1 MKGKSN
7 FLLFLPLIPII
18 IILFPFP
25 GYQSVPQEDIVE
37 ISGWV
42 TVPAAE
48 GSEGLPGVKLTFTSH
63 SGETVTETTD
73 SQGYYSHQLAEGWG
87 GTVTPS
93 KTGYTFAPG
102 FQPYTV
108 VTTDQGY
115 QDYTASGSPFFS
127 ISGRVAAPGNTGLPG
142 VILTFSIGEESMSAE
157 TDINGNYSLEV
168 PRGWS
173 GIVTPGKDNYVFTP
187 PNFPYENIRFHRPGQ
202 DYTATANSPV
212 ISGQVIIW
220 SDEGEGI
227 GLAGVTLGF
236 SNNDGTT
243 IDTSTDA
250 NGNYFHAVAP
260 GWSGTVTLSK
270 TGYVFEPGTN
280 SYENVTD
287 DRPGEDYTASAF
299 FPVISGTVTTPVNT
313 GIPGV
318 KLEFTNI
325 DPADY
330 GYTYTNDNGN
340 YIYTVLNGWSGK
352 VTPTKSQYQFELAFR
367 RYDNVNFDFL
377 FQDYKA
383 SPVISGRV
391 STGAGEGVADVLLTF
406 SNRGGSTSTDANGKY
421 IHAVK
426 QGWTGEVT
434 PYIAS
439 HTFLPAS
446 KEYTEVFADLWDQDY
461 AASEIHPVISGTIT
475 KSGAPLPGVTLTF
488 SNSGGTCQTDDNGNY
503 ENTVNYGWEGTV
515 TPGKTDWVFL
525 PASQDYANVVSNQ
538 RHQDFQA
545 IYGSVTLTLQASGG
559 ITGSFLIQR
568 LYGRISLTAEVTS
581 PDLVSHYIIY
591 KQDQDGTISE
601 FENITH
607 TELQNKGGTHTIID
621 RDIEPGKIYTYEAW
635 AIHSTGYKIKESG
648 KKQIQI

>member
-1 MKGKSN
+1 MKGKPN
-7 FLLFLPLIPII
+7 VLLFLPLILII

-42 TVPAAE
+42 TVPAVE

-63 SGETVTETTD
+63 SGETVTETTN
-73 SQGYYSHQLAEGWG
+73 SKGYYSHQLAKGWG

-102 FQPYTV
+102 CQSYTD
-108 VTTDQGY
+108 VTSDLGY

-127 ISGRVAAPGNTGLPG
+127 ITGRAAAPGNTGLPG
-142 VILTFSIGEESMSAE
+142 VILTFSIEGESKSVE

-168 PRGWS
+168 PQGWS
-173 GIVTPGKDNYVFTP
+173 GIVTPGKDNYAFTSARS
-187 PNFPYENIRFHRPGQ
+187 YENISVHYSGQ

-220 SDEGEGI
+220 CDEGERI
-227 GLAGVTLGF
+227 GLAGVTLVF
-236 SNNDGTT
+236 SSSDGTT
-243 IDTSTDA
+243 SDTSTDA

-270 TGYVFEPGTN
+270 TGFVFEPGAR
-280 SYENVTD
+280 SYENVTV
-287 DRPGEDYTASAF
+287 DRPGEDYTAAAF

-313 GIPGV
+313 GLPGV

-325 DPADY
+325 DGTSY
-330 GYTYTNDNGN
+330 GYTYSNDSGN
-340 YIYTVLNGWSGK
+340 YIDAVVNGWSGK
-352 VTPTKSQYQFELAFR
+352 VTPTKSGHQFEFAFR
-367 RYDNVNFDFL
+367 WYDTVNFDFL

-383 SPVISGRV
+383 SPVISGQV
-391 STGAGEGVADVLLTF
+391 STGAGEGVADVILTF
-406 SNRGGSTSTDANGKY
+406 SHRGGSTSTDADGEY

-434 PYIAS
+434 PNIAS
-439 HTFLPAS
+439 HTFSPAS
-446 KEYTEVFADLWDQDY
+446 KEYTEVIADLPDEDY

-475 KSGAPLPGVTLTF
+475 ESGAPLPGVTLTF
-488 SNSGGTCQTDDNGNY
+488 SNGGGTCQTGDNGYY
-503 ENTVNYGWEGTV
+503 EKSVNYGWEGTV
-515 TPGKTDWVFL
+515 TPRKTGCVFL
-525 PASQDYANVVSNQ
+525 PASQYYAKVVSNQ

-545 IYGSVTLTLQASGG
+545 IYGSVTLTLQASRG
-559 ITGSFLIQR
+559 ITGSFLIKR
-568 LYGRISLTAEVTS
+568 LYGRISLTAELTS

-607 TELQNKGGTHTIID
+607 TELQNKGGTHTKID
-621 RDIEPGKIYTYEAW
+621 RDIEAGKTYTYEAA
-635 AIHSTGYKIKESG
+635 AIHPTGYKIKESG
-648 KKQIQI
+648 KKQI